1 MPITINEIDVE
12 LSRDP
17 RETAPPLPTAGE
29 EELPELAR
37 PIPGPTFPFFG
48 VYPAVVYDIVDP
60 AELGR
65 VKVRLPWAIDPD
77 EGEFTAWARIATL
90 MAGAGQGTWFIP
102 EQGDEVLVAF
112 EAGNPRRPYVVG
124 ALWNGVD
131 APPEEMDA
139 GGRND
144 VRVIKSRSGVEIR
157 FEDQAGTEKLELS
170 TPGGQKV
177 TLEDGAQKITLEDAN
192 GNTVALSST
201 GIKITANA
209 KVEVSAS
216 QVDITAGMLTVDAG
230 MSRFS
235 GVVQCDT
242 LISNSVV
249 SASYTPGAGNIW

>member
-1 MPITINEIDVE
+1 MPIVINEIDVE
-12 LSRDP
+12 LSHDP
-17 RETAPPLPTAGE
+17 RETAPPMPPAGE
-29 EELPELAR
+29 EELPDLPR
-37 PIPGPTFPFFG
+37 PISGPAFPFYG
-48 VYPAVVYDIVDP
+48 VYPAVVSDIVDP
-60 AELGR
+60 TGLGR

-77 EGEFTAWARIATL
+77 GSEFTAWARLATL
-90 MAGAGQGTWFIP
+90 MAGADRGTWFIP

-131 APPEEMDA
+131 QPPEEMDG

-170 TPGGQKV
+170 TPGGQKI
-177 TLEDGAQKITLEDAN
+177 TLEDGAQKITLEDSN
-192 GNTVALSST
+192 GNAVALSST
-201 GIKITANA
+201 GITITANA
-209 KVEVSAS
+209 KVEVVAS
-216 QVDITAGMLTVDAG
+216 QVDVTAGMVNVDAG
-230 MSRFS
+230 LSRFN